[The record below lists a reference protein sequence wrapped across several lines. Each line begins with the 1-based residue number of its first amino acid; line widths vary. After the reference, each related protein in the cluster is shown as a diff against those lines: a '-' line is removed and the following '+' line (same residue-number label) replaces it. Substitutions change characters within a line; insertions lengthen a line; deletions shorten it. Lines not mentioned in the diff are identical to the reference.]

1 MFDKLKLFV
10 KDKQKALRYRMV
22 SEQRYYS
29 GYDDEYGF
37 TYFYANTVCGIVYMC
52 YREHTYYAFNI
63 ETGNWDNVML
73 ADYYNSYNAYIG
85 AGLSEFLDPFSNNM
99 NRVGTWVRD
108 FERYCNHEED
118 IDIPE
123 PEKINPEANTDSR
136 LNTLYFMIM
145 SFLESSM
152 RTKELAKFIFNIL
165 DTDTEVS
172 EHLNSK
178 YSGFVN
184 IIKDFKNTLGGKLN
198 DICDYYDYIFE
209 DSYANGCYSDEDED
223 LNFHAFTRFKNGP
236 DSGGAVI

>member
-1 MFDKLKLFV
+1 MFDKLKLFA
-10 KDKQKALRYRMV
+10 KDKQKALRYRMI

-73 ADYYNSYNAYIG
+73 ADYYNSYSTYIDTNP
-85 AGLSEFLDPFSNNM
+85 SDTSNSFSNNM
-99 NRVGTWVRD
+99 GILGLYARELVR
-108 FERYCNHEED
+108 YYNHEDD

-152 RTKELAKFIFNIL
+152 RTKELAKFISNIL
-165 DTDTEVS
+165 DVDTEVRD
-172 EHLNSK
+172 HLNSK
-178 YSGFVN
+178 YSDFVN
-184 IIKDFKNTLGGKLN
+184 MMKDFKNTLGYTLN
-198 DICDYYDYIFE
+198 KMCDYCDYMQE
-209 DSYANGCYSDEDED
+209 DSYANGYCSDEDED

-236 DSGGAVI
+236 DREAVI